1 MVTKG
6 IPEGDCIQE
15 FGPLGLVRRGEGS
28 AFEMEL
34 LTSFPEN
41 ITCSEKKFGLLEDIF
56 RGDIWGNVWQ
66 LGVGE
71 SRGDGKC
78 ETMAMT
84 GEGDIDTATG
94 FHKGGVRFWR
104 FQQIIISLF
113 IFKMH
118 FSIEG
123 IHHFYYLCC

>member
-1 MVTKG
+1 MTKIEQG
-6 IPEGDCIQE
+6 GYQRDTRGRFNPRIWPSGTCQK
-15 FGPLGLVRRGEGS
+15 GEGS

-41 ITCSEKKFGLLEDIF
+41 ITCREKKFSLLEDIF

-94 FHKGGVRFWR
+94 FHKGGVGFW
-104 FQQIIISLF
+104 
-113 IFKMH
+113 
-118 FSIEG
+118 
-123 IHHFYYLCC
+123 

>member
-6 IPEGDCIQE
+6 IPKGDFIQE

-34 LTSFPEN
+34 LTSFLEN

-71 SRGDGKC
+71 SRGGGKC

-84 GEGDIDTATG
+84 GRRG
-94 FHKGGVRFWR
+94 
-104 FQQIIISLF
+104 
-113 IFKMH
+113 
-118 FSIEG
+118 
-123 IHHFYYLCC
+123 Y